1 MTSPATADA
10 PGEGSSPATVDDA
23 RSAEHDVPRHVAIIM
38 DGNRRWAREQGVPEA
53 QGHAAGVSAV
63 RPIVERAQ
71 QRGVQVLSIYA
82 FSRENWSRDQ
92 DEVRTIF
99 SLLDAA
105 IQDYTPDLVRQ
116 GVAVRLLGRLDEIDP
131 RTRGSIEEALRRTA
145 GGTRMVLNV
154 AFNYSGR
161 SEIVDA
167 VRGCLRDGI
176 APGDVTEASLG
187 DRLYTADLP
196 DVDLLIRTGGDQR
209 ISNFLLW
216 QAAYAELYFCERFW
230 PDFDPPEL
238 DLALEEYARRSRRFG
253 R

>member
-1 MTSPATADA
+1 MTSTAMADPLGGDTAPMATDA
-10 PGEGSSPATVDDA
+10 GRPSEDI
-23 RSAEHDVPRHVAIIM
+23 PRHVAVIM

-53 QGHAAGVSAV
+53 QGHAAGVGAV

-82 FSRENWSRDQ
+82 FSRENWARDQ
-92 DEVRTIF
+92 GEVRTIF

-131 RTRGSIEEALRRTA
+131 GTRASIEQALRRTA

-154 AFNYSGR
+154 AFNYSAR
-161 SEIVDA
+161 SELVDA
-167 VRGCLRDGI
+167 VRGFIRDGV
-176 APGDVTEASLG
+176 APGDVTEESLA